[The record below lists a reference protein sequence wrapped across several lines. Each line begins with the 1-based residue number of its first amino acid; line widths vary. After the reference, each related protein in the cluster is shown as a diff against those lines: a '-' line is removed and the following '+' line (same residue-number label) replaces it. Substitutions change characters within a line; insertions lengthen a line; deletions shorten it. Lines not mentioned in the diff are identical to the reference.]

1 MWKDDRGKGPSA
13 EHVNDYQFPVS
24 FYMNFII
31 FLYNF
36 TEITLVLLKLY
47 VVGRPC

>member
-1 MWKDDRGKGPSA
+1 MWQDDCGKGSAA
-13 EHVNDYQFPVS
+13 EHVNDYQIRLS
-24 FYMNFII
+24 FYVNFII

-47 VVGRPC
+47 VVSRPC